1 MPGLFLAPADE
12 LPLRRSTDPAVSF
25 GTATD
30 NTLMDSGLNAVVHL
44 EVELGELVLLVSRG
58 VLDITKGG
66 RIDDVTDNEALDG
79 LVLGDGLASGG
90 TPVRYELG
98 NKLKIYKM

>member
-1 MPGLFLAPADE
+1 
-12 LPLRRSTDPAVSF
+12 
-25 GTATD
+25 
-30 NTLMDSGLNAVVHL
+30 MDSGLNAVVHL

-66 RIDDVTDNEALDG
+66 RIDDITDNEALDG

-98 NKLKIYKM
+98 NKLKIYKNVSEFVQKKIPSPILRNTRLELLVSPRDPTE

>member
-1 MPGLFLAPADE
+1 
-12 LPLRRSTDPAVSF
+12 
-25 GTATD
+25 
-30 NTLMDSGLNAVVHL
+30 MDSGLNAVVHL

-66 RIDDVTDNEALDG
+66 RIDDITDNEALDG